1 MKKRVLILA
10 LVSALL
16 LGACGSIYDAEYV
29 YSAPYDDETQNT
41 GGTEGEDVRSYTQLE
56 SAISAMVNAAQSGG
70 KLRFS
75 SYSGSVADDIAVVC
89 NEIKTQTPMGAYA
102 VEELSYDLSRIV
114 SYYTAEVFISY
125 KRSAEEIR
133 NVVTVNGISALK
145 NHLSEKVA
153 EHDRHE
159 VLKVYSS
166 VVNDEYIRGLVHQA
180 CLDAPL
186 ICDGEPE
193 VKVTAYPGEG
203 VNRIYDI
210 ELSYA
215 VDGSAFARRRAEA
228 EEVLSAVCAPLAGK
242 AAGETA
248 LRCAAWLAENCA
260 AGGEGEEDTAYAA
273 LLGSRAGSL
282 GFALAYKAM
291 CDMLELEC
299 LIVEGSLGTLG
310 TQTHFWNIVNIGG
323 DYYHVD
329 VSRIRDAAW
338 ANAFLLSDDM
348 AWGTYMWDAEKYPA
362 CNGDLRYGD
371 LDTEPSEAPADN
383 GAQPGRPAE
392 PSVPSDQP
400 GQTPE
405 PTPSEGDEP
414 LPPTPA
420 ETEVPQTSPEP
431 GQ

>member
-1 MKKRVLILA
+1 MKKRVLALA
-10 LVSALL
+10 LLSALL

-41 GGTEGEDVRSYTQLE
+41 GGGEGEDIRSYAQLE
-56 SAISAMVNAAQSGG
+56 SAITAMVNGAEAGG

-75 SYSGSVADDIAVVC
+75 NYSGPVADDMAVVC

-102 VEELSYDLSRIV
+102 VEELTYDLSRIV

-125 KRSAEEIR
+125 KRSASEIR

-153 EHDRHE
+153 AHDRHE
-159 VLKVYSS
+159 VLRVYSS
-166 VVNDEYIRGLVHQA
+166 AVNDEYIRGLIHQA

-186 ICDGEPE
+186 ICEGEPE

-215 VDGSAFARRRAEA
+215 ADGSAFARRRAEA
-228 EEVLSAVCAPLAGK
+228 EDILSVVCAPLMGR

-248 LRCAAWLAENCA
+248 LSCAAWLVGNCTA
-260 AGGEGEEDTAYAA
+260 DGGSEDTAYAA
-273 LLGSRAGSL
+273 LLDGRAGSL
-282 GFALAYKAM
+282 GFAMAYKAM

-310 TQTHFWNIVNIGG
+310 AQTHFWNIVNIGG
-323 DYYHVD
+323 DYYHID
-329 VSRIRDAAW
+329 ISRIRDTAW
-338 ANAFLLSDDM
+338 EDAFLLSDDM

-362 CNGDLRYGD
+362 CNGALRYGD
-371 LDTEPSEAPADN
+371 FDVETSEVPVEN
-383 GAQPGRPAE
+383 NAQPGRPA
-392 PSVPSDQP
+392 PSAQP

-405 PTPSEGDEP
+405 PTPDGGDEP
-414 LPPTPA
+414 LPPSPGETDTPQDPS
-420 ETEVPQTSPEP
+420 EQGE
-431 GQ
+431 

>member
-10 LVSALL
+10 LLSALL
-16 LGACGSIYDAEYV
+16 LSACGSIYDAEYV

-41 GGTEGEDVRSYTQLE
+41 GDTEGEDVRSYTQLE
-56 SAISAMVNAAQSGG
+56 SAISGMVNGARSGG

-75 SYSGSVADDIAVVC
+75 NYSGSVADDIAAAC
-89 NEIKTQTPMGAYA
+89 YEIKTQTPMGAYA
-102 VEELSYDLSRIV
+102 VEELTYNLSRIV

-125 KRSAEEIR
+125 KRSPAEIR

-145 NHLSEKVA
+145 SHISEKVA
-153 EHDRHE
+153 GHDRHE

-166 VVNDEYIRGLVHQA
+166 VVSDEYIRGLVHQA

-186 ICDGEPE
+186 ICEGEPE

-215 VDGSAFARRRAEA
+215 VDGAAFARRRAEVGD
-228 EEVLSAVCAPLAGK
+228 VLSEVCASLAGK

-248 LRCAAWLAENCA
+248 RECAAWLAENCA
-260 AGGEGEEDTAYAA
+260 SDGGEDEDTAYAA
-273 LLGSRAGSL
+273 LLGGRAGSL
-282 GFALAYKAM
+282 GFAMAYKAM
-291 CDMLELEC
+291 CDMLELDC

-310 TQTHFWNIVNIGG
+310 AQTHFWNIVNIDG
-323 DYYHVD
+323 DYYHID
-329 VSRIRDAAW
+329 VSRIRDASW
-338 ANAFLLSDDM
+338 EDAFLLSDDM

-362 CNGDLRYGD
+362 CNGALRYGD
-371 LDTEPSEAPADN
+371 LDAELPEA
-383 GAQPGRPAE
+383 
-392 PSVPSDQP
+392 PSVPAARP

-405 PTPSEGDEP
+405 PTPDEADEP
-414 LPPTPA
+414 LPPTPG
-420 ETEVPQTSPEP
+420 ETEAPQDPSMREE
-431 GQ
+431 

>member
-10 LVSALL
+10 LISALL

-41 GGTEGEDVRSYTQLE
+41 GGAGGEDIRSYAQLE
-56 SAISAMVNAAQSGG
+56 SVLTAMVNSAETGG

-75 SYSGSVADDIAVVC
+75 NYSGSVPDDIAVVC

-102 VEELSYDLSRIV
+102 VEELTYDLSRIV
-114 SYYTAEVFISY
+114 SYYTVELFISY
-125 KRSAEEIR
+125 KRSAAEIR
-133 NVVTVNGISALK
+133 DVVTVNGISALK

-166 VVNDEYIRGLVHQA
+166 VVSDEYIRGLVHQA

-193 VKVTAYPGEG
+193 VKVAAYPGEG

-215 VDGSAFARRRAEA
+215 VDGSAFARRKTEA
-228 EEVLSAVCAPLAGK
+228 EELLSGICGPMAGK
-242 AAGETA
+242 TAGEMA

-260 AGGEGEEDTAYAA
+260 GGGEEDTAYAS
-273 LLGSRAGSL
+273 LLDGRAGSL
-282 GFALAYKAM
+282 GFAMAYKAM

-310 TQTHFWNIVNIGG
+310 AQTHFWNIVNIDG
-323 DYYHVD
+323 DYYHID
-329 VSRIRDAAW
+329 VSRIQDAAW
-338 ANAFLLSDDM
+338 ENAFLISDDM
-348 AWGTYMWDAEKYPA
+348 AWGTYMWDAEKYPS
-362 CNGDLRYGD
+362 CNGALRYGD
-371 LDTEPSEAPADN
+371 IVAELTEPPPED
-383 GAQPGRPAE
+383 GGQPGRPA
-392 PSVPSDQP
+392 PSAPTAQP
-400 GQTPE
+400 GQSPE
-405 PTPSEGDEP
+405 PAPGEGDEP
-414 LPPTPA
+414 VSPPPG
-420 ETEVPQTSPEP
+420 ETEAPQGSPEP
-431 GQ
+431 GE

>member
-10 LVSALL
+10 LLSALL
-16 LGACGSIYDAEYV
+16 LGACGGIYDAEYV

-41 GGTEGEDVRSYTQLE
+41 GGTEGEDVRSYAQLE
-56 SAISAMVNAAQSGG
+56 GAITAMVNGARSGG

-75 SYSGSVADDIAVVC
+75 NYSGSVADDIAVVC

-102 VEELSYDLSRIV
+102 VEELTYDLSLIV
-114 SYYTAEVFISY
+114 SYYTAELFITY
-125 KRSAEEIR
+125 KRSAAEIR
-133 NVVTVNGISALK
+133 DVVTVNGISALQS
-145 NHLSEKVA
+145 HLSAKVA

-166 VVNDEYIRGLVHQA
+166 AVSDEYIRGLIHQA

-215 VDGSAFARRRAEA
+215 VDGGVFARRRAEA
-228 EEVLSAVCAPLAGK
+228 EELLSGICGPIAGK
-242 AAGETA
+242 AAGEMA
-248 LRCAAWLAENCA
+248 RACAAWLAGHCA
-260 AGGEGEEDTAYAA
+260 GEGEEDTAYAA
-273 LLGSRAGSL
+273 LLDGGAGSL

-291 CDMLELEC
+291 CDALELEC

-310 TQTHFWNIVNIGG
+310 TQTHFWNIVGIDG
-323 DYYHVD
+323 DYYHID
-329 VSRIRDAAW
+329 VSRIGDAAW
-338 ANAFLLSDDM
+338 EDAFLLSDDM

-371 LDTEPSEAPADN
+371 LDAEPSEAPAEN
-383 GAQPGRPAE
+383 EAQPGRPA
-392 PSVPSDQP
+392 PSVPADQP

-405 PTPSEGDEP
+405 PTPNEGDEP
-414 LPPTPA
+414 LPPAPG
-420 ETEVPQTSPEP
+420 ETETPQEP
-431 GQ
+431 PAQEE